1 MPVTARLLQ
10 RLHET
15 LGDEATDDL
24 LAWWE
29 ESAVTRAELREAI
42 EAQGQRFGA
51 EFAQVRAEMNAMK
64 AELRAEMA
72 QMKGELRAEIAA
84 TRADMIKWMFIFW
97 AGTVIPLAGLMVA
110 LNRL

>member
-24 LAWWE
+24 LAWWDV
-29 ESAVTRAELREAI
+29 SVVTRAELRDAI
-42 EAQGQRFGA
+42 EAQGQ
-51 EFAQVRAEMNAMK
+51 QLRAEMQAMK

-84 TRADMIKWMFIFW
+84 MRADMIKWMFIFW